1 MSKISNVFPHSYDKN
16 FQKEKSYR
24 KKSCIIFLLLL
35 ISLCIVSITSLSSSY
50 VVKVFTNF
58 VFAQEYDQT
67 NLPKFQ
73 LSEDMNNYENNSTNS
88 LSDSNKDS
96 NSEKG
101 SSGIFDSGIINGD
114 HSSYKFTFDTQGE
127 YNYYCTLHPWMT
139 AKVIVN

>member
-1 MSKISNVFPHSYDKN
+1 MPKISYVLSHSYDRT
-16 FQKEKSYR
+16 FLKEKSNR
-24 KKSCIIFLLLL
+24 KKFCIILLFLLV
-35 ISLCIVSITSLSSSY
+35 SVCIVSITSLSSY
-50 VVKVFTNF
+50 VVKVSTIFI
-58 VFAQEYDQT
+58 FAQEYDQT

-114 HSSYKFTFDTQGE
+114 DSSYKFTFDTQGE
-127 YNYYCTLHPWMT
+127 YNYYYTLHPWMT
-139 AKVIVN
+139 AKVVVN